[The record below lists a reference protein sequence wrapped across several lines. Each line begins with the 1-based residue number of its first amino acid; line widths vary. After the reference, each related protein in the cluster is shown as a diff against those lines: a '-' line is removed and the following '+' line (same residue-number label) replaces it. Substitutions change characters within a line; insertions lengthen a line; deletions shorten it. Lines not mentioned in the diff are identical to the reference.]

1 MGATSAHECAGV
13 LCDELPTLSQWN
25 TGDATTNQG
34 RETRGYRLF
43 YYEDYPTWR
52 HAVTSEE
59 RGGARFS
66 TQRQRYTHR
75 QGNTMLDKL
84 VKEHIILGVD
94 PGTLFMG
101 YALLHTIGSRVE
113 ILDFGVYDVH
123 KLEDQYARLQKEFFF
138 LQELIEKYH
147 PTILAIESQFVDK
160 NPQTMIKIVHAQG
173 VAIAAALSKDVPVQ
187 EYSPMKV
194 KMAITGNGHADKQQV
209 ADMLQRFL
217 HIPDER
223 MPKKLDATDAL
234 GIAYCH
240 YLQLGLPLREKGAK
254 NWTTFANQKG
264 LVDRQ
269 LTTPNARLIAAMQTA
284 KKKK

>member
-1 MGATSAHECAGV
+1 
-13 LCDELPTLSQWN
+13 
-25 TGDATTNQG
+25 
-34 RETRGYRLF
+34 
-43 YYEDYPTWR
+43 
-52 HAVTSEE
+52 
-59 RGGARFS
+59 
-66 TQRQRYTHR
+66 
-75 QGNTMLDKL
+75 MLDKL

-209 ADMLQRFL
+209 ADMFQRFL

-254 NWTTFANQKG
+254 NWTTFAKQKG

-284 KKKK
+284 KMKK

>member
-1 MGATSAHECAGV
+1 
-13 LCDELPTLSQWN
+13 
-25 TGDATTNQG
+25 
-34 RETRGYRLF
+34 
-43 YYEDYPTWR
+43 
-52 HAVTSEE
+52 
-59 RGGARFS
+59 
-66 TQRQRYTHR
+66 
-75 QGNTMLDKL
+75 MLDKL

-194 KMAITGNGHADKQQV
+194 KMAITGNGHANKQQV

-254 NWTTFANQKG
+254 NWTTFAKQKG

>member
-1 MGATSAHECAGV
+1 
-13 LCDELPTLSQWN
+13 
-25 TGDATTNQG
+25 
-34 RETRGYRLF
+34 
-43 YYEDYPTWR
+43 
-52 HAVTSEE
+52 
-59 RGGARFS
+59 
-66 TQRQRYTHR
+66 
-75 QGNTMLDKL
+75 MLDKL

-254 NWTTFANQKG
+254 NWTTFAKQNG

-284 KKKK
+284 KMKK

>member
-1 MGATSAHECAGV
+1 
-13 LCDELPTLSQWN
+13 
-25 TGDATTNQG
+25 
-34 RETRGYRLF
+34 
-43 YYEDYPTWR
+43 
-52 HAVTSEE
+52 
-59 RGGARFS
+59 
-66 TQRQRYTHR
+66 
-75 QGNTMLDKL
+75 MLDKL

-240 YLQLGLPLREKGAK
+240 YLQLGLQLREKGAK
-254 NWTTFANQKG
+254 NWTTFAKQKG

-284 KKKK
+284 KMKK